1 MDGFEKKEG
10 QHYMISTKECG
21 RSIMPPLLL
30 ANPYP
35 LQLQLN
41 SKMGVSDFDGSLDE
55 NKKIYRDEM
64 LP

>member
-1 MDGFEKKEG
+1 
-10 QHYMISTKECG
+10 MISTKECG

-30 ANPYP
+30 ANTYP